1 MAKPPLRKVGA
12 SVRQRLLNL
21 SRTDGV
27 AFDILLTRYVLERLL
42 YRLTLTPH
50 GERFVLKGAMLLT
63 TWLADAFRQT
73 RDIDLLGF
81 GSAAPDVMLAVFK
94 EVCAVTLDDGVEID
108 VDGLR
113 VDAIREALEYGG
125 LRLRTTATVAAAR
138 VPIVIDI
145 GFGDAI
151 EPGLEDIDLPVLL
164 DQPSPRLKAYARE
177 TVIAEKFQAM
187 VLLGL
192 ANTRYKDFY
201 DLWTLSKFFT
211 FEDDRLAR
219 AIAATFERRRTAI
232 PISPPEA
239 LRPVFAAD
247 PNRRRQWAVYIEDL
261 GLAGLELGEVTAGL
275 ALFLMPHAAR
285 ARNLA
290 ENRA

>member
-1 MAKPPLRKVGA
+1 MAKPPLRNVGA

-81 GSAAPDVMLAVFK
+81 GSSAPDVMLAVFK

-113 VDAIREALEYGG
+113 VDAIREAL
-125 LRLRTTATVAAAR
+125 
-138 VPIVIDI
+138 
-145 GFGDAI
+145 
-151 EPGLEDIDLPVLL
+151 
-164 DQPSPRLKAYARE
+164 
-177 TVIAEKFQAM
+177 
-187 VLLGL
+187 
-192 ANTRYKDFY
+192 
-201 DLWTLSKFFT
+201 
-211 FEDDRLAR
+211 
-219 AIAATFERRRTAI
+219 
-232 PISPPEA
+232 
-239 LRPVFAAD
+239 
-247 PNRRRQWAVYIEDL
+247 
-261 GLAGLELGEVTAGL
+261 
-275 ALFLMPHAAR
+275 
-285 ARNLA
+285 
-290 ENRA
+290 

>member
-1 MAKPPLRKVGA
+1 MAKPPLRNVGA

-81 GSAAPDVMLAVFK
+81 GSSAPDVMLAVFK

-125 LRLRTTATVAAAR
+125 LRLLTTAAVAAAR
-138 VPIVIDI
+138 VHAVLPRQY
-145 GFGDAI
+145 
-151 EPGLEDIDLPVLL
+151 GLRTEGSVHDR
-164 DQPSPRLKAYARE
+164 Q
-177 TVIAEKFQAM
+177 
-187 VLLGL
+187 GL
-192 ANTRYKDFY
+192 
-201 DLWTLSKFFT
+201 
-211 FEDDRLAR
+211 
-219 AIAATFERRRTAI
+219 RR
-232 PISPPEA
+232 
-239 LRPVFAAD
+239 
-247 PNRRRQWAVYIEDL
+247 
-261 GLAGLELGEVTAGL
+261 
-275 ALFLMPHAAR
+275 
-285 ARNLA
+285 
-290 ENRA
+290 